1 MSNVYSLGLNGGL
14 YLGTS
19 ALQAAQVSINTT
31 GNNISNVNT
40 PGYARERADL
50 TENTTVLTGN
60 EVGSGVSVSS
70 IEGLRS
76 TMLDNLVQQS
86 LGNSGYADNNATLTS
101 TVQDALGETF
111 TPESSSSTSTTVAT
125 GSGAIQSAMT
135 TFFTDLQN
143 VANSPTDTTVRAVA
157 VQDGQQLT
165 SALSGAYS
173 RLQNTQ
179 SQVASDAKSLTTQ
192 INQLS
197 SSIATLNQQIVKVQ
211 AASGQPANDLIS
223 TRQADIESLSSLVNV
238 TTAQQSDGSVTV
250 SLADS
255 PSVILV
261 QKGDSNGTGNTQSLS
276 ATFDPTATTPLTISA
291 SSAGVLDADVPSGG
305 SLGADLNV
313 ANNVIGSPAADGNTG
328 LLGALDGVAS
338 SLISAVNSQNA
349 SGYDL
354 HGNAGGDLFS
364 GTGAADIAIS
374 SNVQADPSLIAAS
387 SSATGTLDGS
397 NALAMSKLI
406 NNANILPAFQ
416 STVSDLGQTV
426 SNAATAQTQQDAVT
440 QQFKTQR
447 DSVSGVSMDE
457 EMTNLINFQNA
468 YEASARF
475 INTISSLYNTLVNNT
490 GTP

>member
-14 YLGTS
+14 YLGTT
-19 ALQAAQVSINTT
+19 ALAANQVSINTT

-50 TENTTVLTGN
+50 TENTTLLTSN

-70 IEGLRS
+70 IQGLRS
-76 TMLDNLVQQS
+76 IMLDNLVQQS

-101 TVQDALGETF
+101 TVQDAMGESF
-111 TPESSSSTSTTVAT
+111 SAESSSSTATTVAT
-125 GSGAIQSAMT
+125 GSGAIQSAMS
-135 TFFTDLQN
+135 TFFTDLEN

-165 SALSGAYS
+165 SAISGAYS
-173 RLQNTQ
+173 RLQATQ
-179 SQVASDAKSLTTQ
+179 TQVASDATALTTQ

-197 SSIATLNQQIVKVQ
+197 SSIANLNLEIVKVQ

-223 TRQADIESLSSLVNV
+223 TRQADVESLSSLVNV
-238 TTAQQSDGSVTV
+238 TTSPQSDGSVTV
-250 SLADS
+250 TLADS

-261 QKGDSNGTGNTQSLS
+261 QKADSNGTGNTQSLS
-276 ATFDPTATTPLTISA
+276 ATFDATANTPLTISA
-291 SSAGVLDADVPSGG
+291 SASGTLDAGIPSGG

-313 ANNVIGSPAADGNTG
+313 ANNVIGSPGADGNTG
-328 LLGALDGVAS
+328 LLGALDGVAAS
-338 SLISAVNSQNA
+338 IMSAVNTQNA
-349 SGYDL
+349 DGYDL
-354 HGNAGGDLFS
+354 DGNPGGDIFS

-374 SNVQADPSLIAAS
+374 SAVKSDPSKIAAS

-406 NNANILPAFQ
+406 NNADILPAFQ
-416 STVSDLGQTV
+416 STVSGLGQTV
-426 SNAATAQTQQDAVT
+426 SNAATAQTQEDAIAA
-440 QQFKTQR
+440 QYKTQR

-490 GTP
+490 GTG